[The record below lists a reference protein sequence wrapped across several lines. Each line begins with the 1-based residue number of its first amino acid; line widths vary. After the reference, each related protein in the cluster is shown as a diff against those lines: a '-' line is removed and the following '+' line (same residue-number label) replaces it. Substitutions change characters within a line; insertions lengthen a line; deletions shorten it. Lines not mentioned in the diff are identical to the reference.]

1 MFVFVV
7 VVSVVVV
14 IVLSLLLLYCPFSLL
29 LFVVVGQRNIE
40 AVYVVL
46 LEFDLKSY
54 SRIGLFDFDLSY
66 NLMLE
71 KD

>member
-14 IVLSLLLLYCPFSLL
+14 IVLSLLLLLYSLFSLL

-54 SRIGLFDFDLSY
+54 SSIGLFDLGI
-66 NLMLE
+66 
-71 KD
+71 